1 MMKKGFTNILLMV
14 AVVNIY
20 SQNENLKLK
29 KTINM
34 KNTSILVNANEHVKK
49 GEYEAYLS
57 YLTEDTKWVFV
68 GERTLLGKEAVRQY
82 IKEFYITPPV
92 FDMEKAIEEGNF
104 VTATGNIA
112 LKNVNG
118 EYGHYIYCD
127 IWRFDNGKIAE
138 LKAFVI
144 EKKPSLQ

>member
-1 MMKKGFTNILLMV
+1 MKKGLTNILLFM
-14 AVVNIY
+14 AVLNIY
-20 SQNENLKLK
+20 SQSENLKLK
-29 KTINM
+29 KTTNM
-34 KNTSILVNANEHVKK
+34 KNTSILVNANEYVKK

-82 IKEFYITPPV
+82 IKEFYLAPPV
-92 FDMEKAIEEGNF
+92 FDMEKAIEEGDF
-104 VTATGNIA
+104 VTATGNIS

-118 EYGHYIYCD
+118 EYDHYIYCD
-127 IWRFDNGKIAE
+127 IWRFNNGKIAE

-144 EKKPSLQ
+144 EKKPRFE

>member
-1 MMKKGFTNILLMV
+1 MKKGLTNILLFM
-14 AVVNIY
+14 AVLNIY
-20 SQNENLKLK
+20 SQNENLKFK
-29 KTINM
+29 KTTNM

-82 IKEFYITPPV
+82 IKEFYLAPPV
-92 FDMEKAIEEGNF
+92 FDMEKAIEEGDF
-104 VTATGNIA
+104 VTATGNIS
-112 LKNVNG
+112 LKNVNE
-118 EYGHYIYCD
+118 EYDHYIYCD
-127 IWRFDNGKIAE
+127 IWRFNNGKIAE

-144 EKKPSLQ
+144 EKKP